1 MTKKTP
7 AMSAL
12 DRTAYRG
19 RSRLEG
25 VLLVSGIVPLA
36 GRFKASVR
44 WQLDLYQ
51 KSFTQVESPADCVA
65 ALARE

>member
-12 DRTAYRG
+12 DSTAYRG

-25 VLLVSGIVPLA
+25 VLLVSGIVLLV
-36 GRFKASVR
+36 GRFKASVHWR
-44 WQLDLYQ
+44 LDLYQ
-51 KSFTQVESPADCVA
+51 KSFTQVEFPADYVA